1 MMMRKVELFLL
12 KRHRTTGKSLLLCF
26 ILLLVKVVLSSSQTI
41 SPSTHT
47 PTILQ
52 KFVSSSLISIVPTPS
67 PLPQYTCQSGPD
79 TEDFRNVIIGT
90 NKIYLDVSKP
100 INCSGA
106 ITSWQYCHFIIG
118 FRNASSGLWPCVWR
132 QSNDS
137 EASSYENVGC
147 NKFTVVPGDGDNF
160 RCQYFIPSNPADVIE
175 VKEGDYIGF
184 YVPDSGLLPA
194 LSQVDDNAGD
204 DQLLRVRNVTGFT
217 SYLKDSELRIVN
229 PPSGSALLRA
239 EIGTF

>member
-1 MMMRKVELFLL
+1 MCPHLL
-12 KRHRTTGKSLLLCF
+12 HCH
-26 ILLLVKVVLSSSQTI
+26 
-41 SPSTHT
+41 STHA
-47 PTILQ
+47 
-52 KFVSSSLISIVPTPS
+52 SLDLTLKTS
-67 PLPQYTCQSGPD
+67 
-79 TEDFRNVIIGT
+79 EMVIIGT

-217 SYLKDSELRIVN
+217 SYLKDSELRN
-229 PPSGSALLRA
+229 CQST
-239 EIGTF
+239 IGQRSFESRNRYVLIKTQHMWIP